1 MSESSIKFAR
11 SEQLHC
17 ADWIDQNGSLGPYG
31 GARLGL
37 NDWVMEDIIM
47 SRLIGLVGRAGVGK
61 DECAKILGKFGYIRI
76 AFADKLKEE
85 VDSAIL
91 TGSRPVELESHIV
104 ELMDHM
110 KVGDVWEKPTKPHVR
125 MVLQYWGT
133 EYRRVHFGEDY
144 WVNQVEKVIRSN
156 EFDYFVISDARFEN
170 EVDMVRR
177 LGGRVFKV
185 DREFEEVGIAGHV
198 SETNVDKL
206 YYDRLIC
213 NNGTLEDLRETVLN
227 ALEGE

>member
-1 MSESSIKFAR
+1 MSEFSIKFAR
-11 SEQLHC
+11 SEQLRC
-17 ADWIDQNGSLGPYG
+17 ANWIEENGSRGPYG

-37 NDWVMEDIIM
+37 NDWYCEEFLMN
-47 SRLIGLVGRAGVGK
+47 RLIGLVGRAGVGK
-61 DECAKILGKFGYIRI
+61 DESAKILGNFGYIRI

-85 VDSAIL
+85 VDYAIL
-91 TGSRPVELESHIV
+91 TNQRPVELESYIV
-104 ELMDHM
+104 DLMDQM

-125 MVLQYWGT
+125 IVLQHWGT
-133 EYRRVHFGEDY
+133 EYRRVHFGQDY
-144 WVNQVEKVIRSN
+144 WVDQVEKVIRAN

-177 LGGRVFKV
+177 LGGRVFKIE
-185 DREFEEVGIAGHV
+185 REVGEVGIAGHV

-213 NNGTLEDLRETVLN
+213 NNGTLEDLREAVLK